1 MRGHGVGAVEPT
13 QAAQDAFVEEMQEK
27 TRGTVWVDG
36 GCSSWYL
43 DAQGNNSALWPTF
56 TMPFRRRVRH
66 FRPEEHVL
74 TPSTR
79 S

>member
-1 MRGHGVGAVEPT
+1 
-13 QAAQDAFVEEMQEK
+13 
-27 TRGTVWVDG
+27 VWVDG

-43 DAQGNNSALWPTF
+43 DAHGNNSALWPTF
-56 TMPFRRRVRH
+56 TMPFRRRLRR

-74 TPSTR
+74 TPTHR